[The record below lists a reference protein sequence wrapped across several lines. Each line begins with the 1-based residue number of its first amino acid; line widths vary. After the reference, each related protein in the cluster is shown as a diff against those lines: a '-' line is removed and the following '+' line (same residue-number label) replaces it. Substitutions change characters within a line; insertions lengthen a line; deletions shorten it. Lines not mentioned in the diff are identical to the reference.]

1 MPSPSFPKNQLESE
15 PSNVKVFAGHY
26 TSMTTMMT
34 TDREIINA
42 RKLFSDLPTLDTQRL
57 ILRKMTLADAESVYA
72 YARDPLVSRYTVWG
86 RHLSLGDAR
95 DFLHGVVS
103 NYENGI
109 PENWGIVFKE
119 NGAFIGTC
127 GYFIW
132 DIENRCAEIQYALS
146 RAYSGRGLMTEAV
159 CRVIRFGFEEMG
171 LNRIAAHCMPG
182 NIASERVMQKAG
194 MHFEG
199 VMREALYAKGKF
211 HDLKSYALLRGD
223 SAVSHKYPDV

>member
-1 MPSPSFPKNQLESE
+1 MS
-15 PSNVKVFAGHY
+15 
-26 TSMTTMMT
+26 T
-34 TDREIINA
+34 TDYCETINA
-42 RKLFSDLPTLDTQRL
+42 KTLFSDLPALDAQRL
-57 ILRKMTLADAESVYA
+57 VLRKMTLADAQSLYDYA
-72 YARDPLVSRYTVWG
+72 SDPVVSRYTVWEH
-86 RHLSLGDAR
+86 HLSIEDAR
-95 DFLHGVVS
+95 DFLRRVVN
-103 NYENGI
+103 NYEDGI

-127 GYFIW
+127 GYFAW

-159 CRVIRFGFEEMG
+159 CRVIRFGFGEMG

-194 MHFEG
+194 MRFEG
-199 VMREALYAKGKF
+199 VMREALYAKGRF